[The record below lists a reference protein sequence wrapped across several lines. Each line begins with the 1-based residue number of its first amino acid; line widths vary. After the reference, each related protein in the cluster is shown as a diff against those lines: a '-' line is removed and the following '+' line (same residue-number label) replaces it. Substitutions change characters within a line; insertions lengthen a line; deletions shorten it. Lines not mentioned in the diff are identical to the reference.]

1 MAFEEVKPE
10 DTSPFRSEDFEDI
23 CVFCGQSVK
32 EVNGD
37 VVDTLNLGFENGPDL
52 DMFLPKG
59 FPENFNNASALG
71 RFVTSMNNLGYKFLV
86 DAQNEQVAFEPSLDG
101 MPMKFEKGT
110 KTYTK
115 DGEVK
120 EFTWWECKAISG
132 NGSVTPP
139 TPSGPAP
146 ELISKVEDIALDVIS
161 KNDSASK
168 RDIAA
173 AITASCTDRAESKP
187 LQAARDQALQNLIN
201 NSMIVLEGGVYK
213 VA

>member
-1 MAFEEVKPE
+1 MAFEEVIPE
-10 DTSPFRSEDFEDI
+10 DVSLFRSENFVDT
-23 CVFCGQSVK
+23 CVFCGQSIK
-32 EVNGD
+32 EINGD
-37 VVDTLNLGFENGPDL
+37 AVDCINLGFENGPDL
-52 DMFLPKG
+52 DIL
-59 FPENFNNASALG
+59 FPRDYPGSFKNSSGLG

-86 DAQNEQVAFEPSLDG
+86 DTQNKQVAFEPALDG
-101 MPMKFEKGT
+101 MTMSFVKDINR
-110 KTYTK
+110 YTK
-115 DGEVK
+115 DGEMK

-139 TPSGPAP
+139 SSSGPSP
-146 ELISKVEDIALDVIS
+146 ELIAKVEDIALDVIS